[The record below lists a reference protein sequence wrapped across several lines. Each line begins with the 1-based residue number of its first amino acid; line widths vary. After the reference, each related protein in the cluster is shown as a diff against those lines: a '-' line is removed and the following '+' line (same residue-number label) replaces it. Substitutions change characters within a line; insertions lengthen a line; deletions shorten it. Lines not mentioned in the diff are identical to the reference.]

1 MLAHQRNNGVQHM
14 RKFFKRLGTALHNF
28 FFPPAGT
35 KMWLRVLPYA
45 ILGVLT
51 IIVLIGAAYG
61 WQYTNSPQ
69 FCGTSCHTM
78 PPEYTAYLASPHAR
92 VDCTECHI
100 GRGFIATQITRKAG
114 DLSHVI
120 NTVFHN
126 YTYPIYAANMRPA
139 RDTCEKCHNPDKF
152 SDDSLHENKTFQNNT
167 DNTPFSIFLS
177 LKTGGGTTRQGLG
190 KGIHW
195 HVENKVMY
203 YATDELQQ
211 NIPYIRV
218 YNTDGTY
225 TEYTDIASNFNPAN
239 ITEADMKEMDCV
251 TCHNRVTHLVPMPAD
266 QVDAAL
272 ARGFMDKTIPDI
284 RAKGIEVLSVPYT
297 SQQEGLNGI
306 YGLFNYYQAYY
317 PEYYAANQ
325 PAVQNAVSY
334 LQTMYIDSVNID
346 QLSDWNTHPNN
357 VGHLYFAGCFRCH
370 DGKHMDSKQ
379 QAVRLEC
386 NLCHTIPEVAGPAD
400 FVTNIE
406 IPRGPEPQSH
416 LNANWI
422 AMHNEVYNQT
432 CSDCHTTGNPGGTDN
447 SSFCSNSACHG
458 IDWKYAGLDAPAL
471 RETILSALPPT
482 PTPSPLNLSGP
493 LTYDATI
500 GPLFTSRC
508 GACHGEDGIQ
518 GLNLT
523 TYQTAMKGSVNGPVI
538 IPGDAAGS
546 PLVQKQSGS
555 TPHFGQLSPEEL
567 SLVIDWINTGAPE
580 K

>member
-1 MLAHQRNNGVQHM
+1 MKKIFR
-14 RKFFKRLGTALHNF
+14 RLGTALHDF
-28 FFPPAGT
+28 FLPPVGT
-35 KMWLRVLPYA
+35 KTWLRVLPYA
-45 ILGVLT
+45 LLGILT

-61 WQYTNSPQ
+61 WSYTNSPQ
-69 FCGTSCHTM
+69 FCGTTCHTM
-78 PPEYTAYLASPHAR
+78 PPEYTAYLASPHAN

-114 DLSHVI
+114 DLTHIV

-126 YTYPIYAANMRPA
+126 YTYPIYATNMRPA

-152 SDDSLHENKTFQNNT
+152 SDDSLREIKTFQN
-167 DNTPFSIFLS
+167 DLANTPFSVFLS

-195 HVENKVMY
+195 HIENKVMY

-211 NIPYIRV
+211 NIPYVRV
-218 YNTDGTY
+218 YNANGTY
-225 TEYTDIASNFNPAN
+225 TEYIDIASNFNPAS
-239 ITEADMKEMDCV
+239 ITEADLKEMDCV

-266 QVDAAL
+266 QIDAAL
-272 ARGFMDKTIPDI
+272 ARGFIDKTIPDI
-284 RAKGIEVLSVPYT
+284 RAKGIEVLGATYT

-317 PEYYAANQ
+317 PEYYASNQ

-334 LQTMYIDSVNID
+334 IQTMYIDTVNLD
-346 QLSDWNTHPNN
+346 QQSDWNTHPNN
-357 VGHLYFAGCFRCH
+357 VGHLNFAGCFRCH

-386 NLCHTIPEVAGPAD
+386 NLCHTIPEIAGPSN
-400 FVTNIE
+400 FVATVE

-422 AMHNEVYNQT
+422 AMHNQVFNET
-432 CSDCHTTGNPGGTDN
+432 CSACHTTSNPGGTDN

-458 IDWKYAGLDAPAL
+458 INWKFAGLDAPVL
-471 RETILSALPPT
+471 RETILSTLPPT

-500 GPLFTSRC
+500 GPLFKSRC

-538 IPGDAAGS
+538 IPGNAAGS

-555 TPHFGQLSPEEL
+555 TPHFGQLTPEEL
-567 SLVIDWINTGAPE
+567 TLVINWINAGAPE

>member
-1 MLAHQRNNGVQHM
+1 
-14 RKFFKRLGTALHNF
+14 
-28 FFPPAGT
+28 
-35 KMWLRVLPYA
+35 
-45 ILGVLT
+45 
-51 IIVLIGAAYG
+51 
-61 WQYTNSPQ
+61 
-69 FCGTSCHTM
+69 M

-126 YTYPIYAANMRPA
+126 YTYPIYATNMRPA

-152 SDDSLHENKTFQNNT
+152 SDDSLHENKTFQNDI
-167 DNTPFSIFLS
+167 DNTPYSIFLS

-218 YNTDGTY
+218 YNADGTY

-239 ITEADMKEMDCV
+239 ITDADMKEMDCV

-272 ARGFMDKTIPDI
+272 ARGFIDKSIPEI
-284 RAKGIEVLSVPYT
+284 RAKGIEVLSIPYT

-334 LQTMYIDSVNID
+334 FQTMYIDSVNLD
-346 QLSDWNTHPNN
+346 QLSDWNTHSNN
-357 VGHLYFAGCFRCH
+357 VGHLNFAGCFRCH

-400 FVTNIE
+400 FVANVE

-422 AMHNEVYNQT
+422 AMHNEVFNET
-432 CSDCHTTGNPGGTDN
+432 CNDCHTTGNPGGTDN

-458 IDWKYAGLDAPAL
+458 IDWKYAGLDAPTL
-471 RETILSALPPT
+471 RETILSTLPPT

-523 TYQTAMKGSVNGPVI
+523 TYQTAMKGSMNGSVI

-555 TPHFGQLSPEEL
+555 TPHFGQLTTEEVA
-567 SLVIDWINTGAPE
+567 LVVDWINAGAPE

>member
-1 MLAHQRNNGVQHM
+1 MKKIFR
-14 RKFFKRLGTALHNF
+14 RLGTALHDF
-28 FFPPAGT
+28 FLPPEGT
-35 KMWLRVLPYA
+35 KTWLRVLPYA
-45 ILGVLT
+45 LLGILT

-61 WQYTNSPQ
+61 WSYTNSPQ
-69 FCGTSCHTM
+69 FCGTTCHTM
-78 PPEYTAYLASPHAR
+78 PPEYTAYLASPHAN

-114 DLSHVI
+114 DLTHIV

-126 YTYPIYAANMRPA
+126 YTYPIYATNMRPA

-152 SDDSLHENKTFQNNT
+152 SDDSLREIKTFQN
-167 DNTPFSIFLS
+167 DLANTPFSVFLS

-195 HVENKVMY
+195 HIENKVMY

-211 NIPYIRV
+211 NIPYVRV
-218 YNTDGTY
+218 YNANGTY
-225 TEYTDIASNFNPAN
+225 TEYIDIASNFNPAS
-239 ITEADMKEMDCV
+239 ITEADLKEMDCV

-266 QVDAAL
+266 QIDAAL
-272 ARGFMDKTIPDI
+272 ARGFIDKTIPDI
-284 RAKGIEVLSVPYT
+284 RAKGIEVLGATYT

-317 PEYYAANQ
+317 PEYYASNQ

-334 LQTMYIDSVNID
+334 IQTMYIDTVNLD
-346 QLSDWNTHPNN
+346 QQSDWNTHPNN
-357 VGHLYFAGCFRCH
+357 VGHLNFAGCFRCH

-386 NLCHTIPEVAGPAD
+386 NLCHTIPEIAGPSN
-400 FVTNIE
+400 FVATVE

-422 AMHNEVYNQT
+422 AMHNQVFNET
-432 CSDCHTTGNPGGTDN
+432 CSACHTTSNPGGTDN

-458 IDWKYAGLDAPAL
+458 INWKFAGLDAPVL
-471 RETILSALPPT
+471 RETILSTLPPT

-500 GPLFTSRC
+500 GPLFKSRC

-538 IPGDAAGS
+538 IPGNAAGS

-555 TPHFGQLSPEEL
+555 TPHFGQLTPEEL
-567 SLVIDWINTGAPE
+567 TLVINWINAGAPE

>member
-1 MLAHQRNNGVQHM
+1 M
-14 RKFFKRLGTALHNF
+14 RKFFKRLGNALHNF
-28 FFPPAGT
+28 FLPPEGT
-35 KMWLRVLPYA
+35 KTWLRVLPYA

-51 IIVLIGAAYG
+51 VIVLIGAAYG
-61 WQYTNSPQ
+61 WQYTNSPE

-78 PPEYTAYLASPHAR
+78 PPEYTSYLASPHAR

-114 DLSHVI
+114 DLRHV
-120 NTVFHN
+120 TATLFHN
-126 YTYPIYAANMRPA
+126 YTYPIYATNMRPA

-152 SDDSLHENKTFQNNT
+152 SDDSLRENKTFQSDT
-167 DNTPFSIFLS
+167 ANTPFSIFLS
-177 LKTGGGTTRQGLG
+177 LKTGGGTSRQGLG

-218 YNTDGTY
+218 YNADGTY
-225 TEYTDIASNFNPAN
+225 NEYTDIASSFNPAD

-251 TCHNRVTHLVPMPAD
+251 TCHNRVTHLVPVPPD
-266 QVDAAL
+266 QIDAAL
-272 ARGFMDKTIPDI
+272 ARGFIDKTIPDI
-284 RAKGIEVLSVPYT
+284 RAKGIEVLSATYT

-334 LQTMYIDSVNID
+334 IQTMYIDSVNLE
-346 QLSDWNTHPNN
+346 QKSDWNTHSNN
-357 VGHLYFAGCFRCH
+357 IGHLNFAGCFRCH
-370 DGKHMDSKQ
+370 DGKHLDSNK

-386 NLCHTIPEVAGPAD
+386 NLCHTIPEVAGPSD
-400 FVTNIE
+400 FVANVE

-422 AMHNEVYNQT
+422 AMHNTVFNET
-432 CSDCHTTGNPGGTDN
+432 CNDCHTTSNPGGTDN
-447 SSFCSNSACHG
+447 TSFCSNSACHG
-458 IDWKYAGLDAPAL
+458 IDWKYAGLDAPTL
-471 RETILSALPPT
+471 RETILSTLPPT
-482 PTPSPLNLSGP
+482 PTPSPLNLGGA

-500 GPLFTSRC
+500 GPLFKSRC
-508 GACHGEDGIQ
+508 GACHGEDGLQ

-523 TYQTAMKGSVNGPVI
+523 TYQTAMKGSINGPVI
-538 IPGDAAGS
+538 IPGDASGS
-546 PLVQKQSGS
+546 LLIQKQSGP
-555 TPHFGQLSPEEL
+555 TPHFGQLTPQEL
-567 SLVIDWINTGAPE
+567 SLVTDWINAGAPE

>member
-1 MLAHQRNNGVQHM
+1 M
-14 RKFFKRLGTALHNF
+14 RKFFKRLGNALHNF
-28 FFPPAGT
+28 FLPPEGT
-35 KMWLRVLPYA
+35 KTWLRVLPYA

-51 IIVLIGAAYG
+51 VIVLIGAAYG
-61 WQYTNSPQ
+61 WQYTNSPE

-78 PPEYTAYLASPHAR
+78 PPEYSSYLASPHAR

-114 DLSHVI
+114 DLRHV
-120 NTVFHN
+120 TATLFHN
-126 YTYPIYAANMRPA
+126 YTYPIYATNMRPA

-152 SDDSLHENKTFQNNT
+152 SDDTLIENKTFQSDINNT
-167 DNTPFSIFLS
+167 PYSIFLS
-177 LKTGGGTTRQGLG
+177 LKTGGGTERQGLG

-203 YATDELQQ
+203 YPTDELQQ
-211 NIPYIRV
+211 TIPYIRV
-218 YNTDGTY
+218 YNADGTY
-225 TEYTDIASNFNPAN
+225 NEYTDIASSFNPAD

-251 TCHNRVTHLVPMPAD
+251 TCHNRVTHLVPVPPD
-266 QVDAAL
+266 QIDAAL
-272 ARGFMDKTIPDI
+272 ARGFIDKTIPDI
-284 RAKGIEVLSVPYT
+284 RAKGIEVLSATYT

-334 LQTMYIDSVNID
+334 IQTMYIDSVNLE
-346 QLSDWNTHPNN
+346 QKSDWNTHSNN
-357 VGHLYFAGCFRCH
+357 IGHLNFAGCFRCH
-370 DGKHMDSKQ
+370 DGKHLDSNK

-386 NLCHTIPEVAGPAD
+386 NLCHTIPEVAGPSD
-400 FVTNIE
+400 FVANVE

-422 AMHNEVYNQT
+422 AMHNTVFNET
-432 CSDCHTTGNPGGTDN
+432 CNDCHTTSNPGGTDN
-447 SSFCSNSACHG
+447 TSFCSNSACHG
-458 IDWKYAGLDAPAL
+458 IDWKYAGLDAPTL
-471 RETILSALPPT
+471 RETILSTLPPT
-482 PTPSPLNLSGP
+482 PTPSPLNLGGA

-500 GPLFTSRC
+500 GPLFKSRC
-508 GACHGEDGIQ
+508 GACHGEDGLQ

-523 TYQTAMKGSVNGPVI
+523 TYQTAMKGSINGPVI
-538 IPGDAAGS
+538 IPGDASGS
-546 PLVQKQSGS
+546 LLIQKQSGP
-555 TPHFGQLSPEEL
+555 TPHFGQLTPQEL
-567 SLVIDWINTGAPE
+567 SLVTDWINAGAPE

>member
-1 MLAHQRNNGVQHM
+1 M

-28 FFPPAGT
+28 FFPPEGT
-35 KMWLRVLPYA
+35 KTWLRVLPYA
-45 ILGVLT
+45 LLGVLT

-61 WQYTNSPQ
+61 WQYTNSPE

-78 PPEYTAYLASPHAR
+78 PPEFTAYLASPHAR

-126 YTYPIYAANMRPA
+126 YTYPIYATNMRPA

-152 SDDSLHENKTFQNNT
+152 SDDALHENKTFQSDVNNT
-167 DNTPFSIFLS
+167 PYSIFLS

-218 YNTDGTY
+218 YNADGTY
-225 TEYTDIASNFNPAN
+225 TEYTDIASNFNPTNVTDA
-239 ITEADMKEMDCV
+239 EMKEMDCV
-251 TCHNRVTHLVPMPAD
+251 TCHNRITHLVPMPTD
-266 QVDAAL
+266 QIDAAL
-272 ARGFMDKTIPDI
+272 ARGFIDKTIPDI
-284 RAKGIEVLSVPYT
+284 RLKGIEVLSAPYA

-325 PAVQNAVSY
+325 AAVQNAVSY
-334 LQTMYIDSVNID
+334 IQTMYVDSVNLD

-357 VGHLYFAGCFRCH
+357 IGHLNFAGCFRCH
-370 DGKHMDSKQ
+370 DGKHLDSNK

-386 NLCHTIPEVAGPAD
+386 NLCHTIPEVAGPSD
-400 FVTNIE
+400 FVANVE

-416 LNANWI
+416 LNSNWI
-422 AMHNEVYNQT
+422 AMHNAVFNET
-432 CSDCHTTGNPGGTDN
+432 CSDCHTTSNPGGTDN

-471 RETILSALPPT
+471 RETILSTLPPT

-493 LTYDATI
+493 LTYNATV
-500 GPLFTSRC
+500 GPLFKSRC
-508 GACHGEDGIQ
+508 GACHGEDGLQ

-523 TYQTAMKGSVNGPVI
+523 TYQTAMKGSINGPVI
-538 IPGDAAGS
+538 IPGDSAGS

-555 TPHFGQLSPEEL
+555 TPHFGQLSQEEL
-567 SLVIDWINTGAPE
+567 TLVIDWINAGAPE

>member
-1 MLAHQRNNGVQHM
+1 M
-14 RKFFKRLGTALHNF
+14 RKFFKRLGIAFHDF
-28 FFPPAGT
+28 FLPPEGT
-35 KMWLRVLPYA
+35 QTWLRVLPYA

-51 IIVLIGAAYG
+51 VIVLIGAAYG
-61 WQYTNSPQ
+61 WEYTNSPE

-78 PPEYTAYLASPHAR
+78 PPEYSAYLASPHAR

-114 DLSHVI
+114 DLRHV
-120 NTVFHN
+120 TATLFHN
-126 YTYPIYAANMRPA
+126 YTYPIYATNMRPA

-152 SDDSLHENKTFQNNT
+152 SDDSLHENMTFQSDT
-167 DNTPFSIFLS
+167 PNTPYSIFLS
-177 LKTGGGTTRQGLG
+177 LKTGGGTSRQGLG

-195 HVENKVMY
+195 HVENKVLY

-218 YNTDGTY
+218 YNADGTY
-225 TEYTDIASNFNPAN
+225 TEYTDIASSFNPAD

-251 TCHNRVTHLVPMPAD
+251 TCHNRITHLVPMPAD
-266 QVDAAL
+266 QIDAAL
-272 ARGFMDKTIPDI
+272 ARGLIDKTIPDI

-334 LQTMYIDSVNID
+334 IQTMYITSVNLD

-357 VGHLYFAGCFRCH
+357 VGHLNFAGCFRCH
-370 DGKHMDSKQ
+370 DGTHMNSNNE
-379 QAVRLEC
+379 AVRLEC
-386 NLCHTIPEVAGPAD
+386 NLCHTIPEVAGPSD
-400 FVTNIE
+400 FVANVE

-422 AMHNEVYNQT
+422 AIHNQVFNET
-432 CSDCHTTGNPGGTDN
+432 CSDCHTTTNPGGTDN

-471 RETILSALPPT
+471 RETILSTLPPT
-482 PTPSPLNLSGP
+482 PTPSALNLSGP

-500 GPLFTSRC
+500 GPLFKSRC

-518 GLNLT
+518 GLNLI
-523 TYQTAMKGSVNGPVI
+523 TYVTAMKGSVNGPVI
-538 IPGDAAGS
+538 IAGDAANS
-546 PLVQKQSGS
+546 PLVQKQSGP
-555 TPHFGQLSPEEL
+555 TPHFGQFTPEEL
-567 SLVIDWINTGAPE
+567 SLVIDWINAGAPE